1 MEFLELGKIED
12 GLLREAVAA
21 ARYKGQWIFSECGL
35 PGGRRLPGNLFRAVI
50 WKGWLNSVDKRFL
63 PIYNVP

>member
-12 GLLREAVAA
+12 GLLREAVVATWC
-21 ARYKGQWIFSECGL
+21 KGQWIFSECGL

-50 WKGWLNSVDKRFL
+50 WQGCLNSVDKRIL
-63 PIYNVP
+63 PVYNIS